1 MTDREKMARR
11 KAEAR
16 KARERKQRNR
26 RVALTLVLMLAVC
39 AASIGG
45 TIAWLTA
52 TTAPVVNT
60 FTPSDIKI
68 TLTET
73 KTDFKMVPGTE
84 IDKDP
89 KVTVKAGSEACWLFV
104 KVEESTNPKLDEYIT
119 YTVADGW
126 TQLEGDSDN
135 EEVKG
140 VFFRKLENPVT
151 TDVSYDVLYAN
162 KVAVKDTVNE
172 AMMEAITGNDSDGN
186 AKPQPTLTF
195 TAYAIQYVG
204 HEPVAPVTNATTM
217 TAAYDAWTEIS
228 K

>member
-11 KAEAR
+11 KAAAR

-52 TTAPVVNT
+52 TTDPVVNT

-68 TLTET
+68 ELDET
-73 KTDFKMVPGTE
+73 TKNFKMVPGTE
-84 IDKDP
+84 IAKDP

-104 KVEESTNPKLDEYIT
+104 KVDESTTPKLTDYIT
-119 YTVADGW
+119 YTVDAGW
-126 TQLEGDSDN
+126 TPLKDASGKAVTGVYFREVDAATEDTSFKVLTGD
-135 EEVKG
+135 
-140 VFFRKLENPVT
+140 
-151 TDVSYDVLYAN
+151 
-162 KVAVKDTVNE
+162 KVAVKNTVTK
-172 AMMEAITGNDSDGN
+172 AMMEAITGTDADGN

-195 TAYAIQYVG
+195 KAYAIQYAG
-204 HEPVAPVTNATTM
+204 HEPATPVTAATTM
-217 TAAYDAWTEIS
+217 TAAYNAWTEVN

>member
-89 KVTVKAGSEACWLFV
+89 KVTVKEGSEACWLFV

-126 TQLEGDSDN
+126 TQLKDASDK
-135 EEVKG
+135 EVEG

-151 TDVSYDVLYAN
+151 TDVSYNVLDAN